1 MSDEFVDFYEVL
13 TLPLDADRSTIR
25 KRINEMYVEAQRN
38 LDHRNFATRVKYQ
51 ELFEIKLP
59 QARYILLDEGRRD
72 DYDRLVTSARASG
85 AVPTA
90 RAAPKSAPA
99 VATELGQNSASAAA
113 GAAQIGAA
121 PSIDALPKNLDP
133 AAAARE
139 REELWNKWKT
149 GLQSAMEREG
159 AEQTHQGAAEQAR
172 QGAPAAPRPDTLRAE
187 TQSAPAQNSAPASN
201 PARRPERPKVKFD
214 FGGAGQAAPAPNAS
228 MLGAS
233 ISGAPMPTAPG
244 APELSEEAAAR
255 LSPEEVER
263 RRTQHRREVMR
274 EELDHVNVQGWA
286 IGAAAV
292 LVPGVIIM
300 VLFMSRFYPAGQE
313 SELAIKNP
321 AISWLLWLTV
331 LAVGAALAAIYT
343 ARSMRRKRSMELTLM
358 SYEDLMRLGH
368 RR

>member
-13 TLPLDADRSTIR
+13 TLPLDADRSTVR
-25 KRINEMYVEAQRN
+25 KRINELYVEAQRN

-72 DYDRLVTSARASG
+72 DYDRLVKAARASG
-85 AVPTA
+85 DVPLA
-90 RAAPKSAPA
+90 GAEQKSAPA
-99 VATELGQNSASAAA
+99 VATELSQNAPQDLAPADTA
-113 GAAQIGAA
+113 PAGAA
-121 PSIDALPKNLDP
+121 PSIVALPKNLDP
-133 AAAARE
+133 VAAARE

-159 AEQTHQGAAEQAR
+159 ATEQTREAT
-172 QGAPAAPRPDTLRAE
+172 PTTPRPSALRVE
-187 TQSAPAQNSAPASN
+187 TQPAPDPTQTPATAHPTTPAPTPN

-214 FGGAGQAAPAPNAS
+214 FDGAQENAPAREQSAPA
-228 MLGAS
+228 MGAR
-233 ISGAPMPTAPG
+233 
-244 APELSEEAAAR
+244 ELVEEATAR
-255 LSPEEVER
+255 LSPEEIER
-263 RRTQHRREVMR
+263 RRIQHRREVMR
-274 EELDHVNVQGWA
+274 EELDHVNVQGWV

-292 LVPGVIIM
+292 LVPGVIVM

-321 AISWLLWLTV
+321 AVAWLLWLTI
-331 LAVGAALAAIYT
+331 LAIGAFGAATYT

-368 RR
+368 RH